1 MTQGQAGTVLI
12 TGGSRGIGAAAV
24 RLAAQAGLAVCFTYQ
39 SRAETAQAL
48 VRELTQAGARV
59 QALQAEVR
67 DGASAAALL
76 QRIPVDF
83 PPLTGLVNNVG
94 ITGPLGPFEQLRE
107 ATLREVFEV
116 NVLGAMLL
124 AQQVLAH
131 WRVAPAPSPAAN
143 RSIVNVSSI
152 AATLGA
158 PGEYVHYAASKAA
171 LEAFTVGLAKEV
183 APQGVRVNCVSP
195 GTTLTEIHAT
205 AGEPGRPQRVAAR
218 IPMGRAGEADEIA
231 QAIVWLLSPQAS
243 YATGSVLKV
252 AGGL

>member
-1 MTQGQAGTVLI
+1 MTAQAGTVLI
-12 TGGSRGIGAAAV
+12 TGGSRGIGAATV
-24 RLAAQAGLAVCFTYQ
+24 RLAARAGHSVCFTYL
-39 SRAETAQAL
+39 SRADAAQTL
-48 VRELTQAGARV
+48 LDEVRQAGG
-59 QALQAEVR
+59 QAHAVQAEVR
-67 DGASAAALL
+67 NSVDADRLL
-76 QRIPVDF
+76 QSLPADF
-83 PPLTGLVNNVG
+83 PPLAGLVNNVG
-94 ITGPLGPFEQLRE
+94 ITGPLGPFLQTTE
-107 ATLREVFEV
+107 ATMREVLEV

-124 AQQVLAH
+124 AQAVLRH
-131 WRVAPAPSPAAN
+131 WQAKPAPG

-195 GTTLTEIHAT
+195 GTTLTEIHAA